1 MIIVEGRFE
10 LPGLSDVW
18 IYPDDQTDSGFY
30 AIPTHPRVAVDSQGK
45 PEISLVLYGR
55 GKGSNFEATGG
66 IFTLTVCLGLSS
78 EQAKTAISLLARRQS
93 SAARPQLLS
102 PDWQQG
108 EVELQLDRDLS
119 WREKPA
125 QFGDNRCSFNVKL
138 SADQAKTLRDAWK
151 KGLPNSLVIYHVV
164 LRGSAG
170 TSSRAEYG
178 SNRSTERD
186 GGHVRHEQSSWQKST
201 SSAPQPSSME
211 IRGPI
216 DVPQTEL
223 DSHLSSVGF

>member
-18 IYPDDQTDSGFY
+18 IYPDDRTESGFY
-30 AIPTHPRVAVDSQGK
+30 AIPAHPRVAVDSQGK

-55 GKGSNFEATGG
+55 GKASDFEATGG
-66 IFTLTVCLGLSS
+66 IFTMTVCLGLSS
-78 EQAKTAISLLARRQS
+78 EQGKTAISLLARRLGS
-93 SAARPQLLS
+93 TARPQLLS

-108 EVELQLDRDLS
+108 EVELQLDRDLT
-119 WREKPA
+119 WREKPS
-125 QFGDNRCSFNVKL
+125 QVGDNRCSFNVKL
-138 SADQAKTLRDAWK
+138 SAEQAKSLREAWK
-151 KGLPNSLVIYHVV
+151 KGLPNSLVIYHVM

-170 TSSRAEYG
+170 TSSRSEFG
-178 SNRSTERD
+178 SKRTTER
-186 GGHVRHEQSSWQKST
+186 GGEYVRQEESSWQKST
-201 SSAPQPSSME
+201 SSAAQPHSME

-216 DVPQTEL
+216 DLPQKEL